1 MGDKTNNI
9 QSLALRS
16 RDAARAMGV
25 SENFLLGLAQ
35 RREVR
40 HVMIGDAPLFPIEFL
55 REWLIGQAV
64 PVKQ

>member
-1 MGDKTNNI
+1 MADKLNHV
-9 QSLALRS
+9 QPLALRS
-16 RDAARAMGV
+16 RDAARALGV

-64 PVKQ
+64 PAKQ